1 MRNLYYFVFTSGEE
15 GVHGTDWG
23 IKFSSKI
30 LGDAV
35 SLDVNYRD
43 LLKKFGLSPNLK
55 RPDKDNDVGLL
66 LLPNNSG
73 KLLIFIIPGRD
84 LKERLNTIAIACN
97 IPIDL
102 TFSFNVREVAR
113 RIWSANDL
121 MKISGRNSFRP
132 DTLLF
137 PDEPAPAVEYPFVA
151 SSGLMQ
157 WPENNGYLS
166 INRNIREL
174 SIVSTKVKTNDEPV
188 IVRSI
193 DKPLWPKILVASA
206 IGIVFC
212 VGFYAV
218 SEILKTDEETIIV
231 EELTKIPPQTQT
243 KSPDLPPQSKAPI
256 VLQIESSDAQR
267 TQQADN
273 SSKEKEIEIEKNN
286 LREVLK
292 SLNPTK
298 EGAGIQFDDNKGNKF
313 LFFEIENYN
322 ENEKNEFF
330 SKIVNDKV
338 RSHISIEPHNL
349 KPELYTVR
357 FDFWHDDEKLKKGSQ
372 LKKGSIDFNMAVEI
386 FINQAMEAK

>member
-15 GVHGTDWG
+15 GVHGLDWG

-35 SLDVNYRD
+35 SLDVNYRN
-43 LLKKFGLSPNLK
+43 LLKKFGLSPSLE
-55 RPDKDNDVGLL
+55 RPDKDNDAGLL

-113 RIWSANDL
+113 RIWNANDL
-121 MKISGRNSFRP
+121 IKISGRNSFRP

-157 WPENNGYLS
+157 WPENEGYLS

-174 SIVSTKVKTNDEPV
+174 SIVNSPEIKPNDEPV
-188 IVRSI
+188 IVRNI
-193 DKPLWPKILVASA
+193 DKIEEKTSLLPKILIAGA

-212 VGFYAV
+212 ASFYTV
-218 SEILKTDEETIIV
+218 SEILKTSGETIIV
-231 EELTKIPPQTQT
+231 EEPPKVQPTVKT
-243 KSPDLPPQSKAPI
+243 TSPDSPSPSKAPI
-256 VLQIESSDAQR
+256 MQKIKSSDTPSAKQP
-267 TQQADN
+267 DN
-273 SSKEKEIEIEKNN
+273 PDNSKEKEIEENN
-286 LREVLK
+286 LREALK
-292 SLNPTK
+292 SLKPTK
-298 EGAGIQFDDNKGNKF
+298 DGAVISLDKDNEKKILSFD
-313 LFFEIENYN
+313 IENYN
-322 ENEKNEFF
+322 ENEFF
-330 SKIVNDKV
+330 SKIVNDEV
-338 RSHISIEPHNL
+338 RSHISIERN
-349 KPELYTVR
+349 KRELYTVR
-357 FDFWHDDEKLKKGSQ
+357 FDFWHDDEKLKKG
-372 LKKGSIDFNMAVEI
+372 LIDFDTAVEI
-386 FINQAMEAK
+386 FIKQAIKVMEAK